1 MWFSLIF
8 FASTVIYP
16 CIIIVFLLYLRQER
30 ITLEQCR
37 RATTEESIKMLS
49 TKKNK
54 MPGRFSSSYYITS

>member
-8 FASTVIYP
+8 FASTAIYP
-16 CIIIVFLLYLRQER
+16 CIIIAFLLYLRQER

-49 TKKNK
+49 TKKK
-54 MPGRFSSSYYITS
+54 